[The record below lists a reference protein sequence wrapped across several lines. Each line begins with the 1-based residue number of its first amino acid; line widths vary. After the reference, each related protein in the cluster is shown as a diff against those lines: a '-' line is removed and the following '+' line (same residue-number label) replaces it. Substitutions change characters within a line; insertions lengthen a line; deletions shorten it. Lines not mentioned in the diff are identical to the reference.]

1 MTSVY
6 VTLIIKIGGRM
17 NVKDKLYKNQGIH
30 VITAIFTVEQGITKV
45 LLVKRKNEPFL
56 GDWILAGGALYNNED
71 LLLGA
76 KREIVEKTGIKDIEI
91 YQFGVFGRVD
101 RSPIMR
107 MVAVAYIGV
116 IDSKR
121 VQILRET
128 LRTSNADW
136 FPIDRVPPLGFDH
149 NEILIEAL
157 KELQKRIVSS
167 TILKSLFP
175 GTFSLPELQ
184 KVYEAILGTKLDRR
198 NFRKKILS
206 LDLIEDTG
214 ETAKFEGKK
223 PAKQYHFKK
232 KIEEKKVF

>member
-1 MTSVY
+1 
-6 VTLIIKIGGRM
+6 M

-91 YQFGVFGRVD
+91 YQFGV
-101 RSPIMR
+101 
-107 MVAVAYIGV
+107 
-116 IDSKR
+116 
-121 VQILRET
+121 
-128 LRTSNADW
+128 
-136 FPIDRVPPLGFDH
+136 
-149 NEILIEAL
+149 L
-157 KELQKRIVSS
+157 KELQKKIISS

-184 KVYEAILGTKLDRR
+184 KVYEAILGIKMDRR

-223 PAKQYHFKK
+223 PAKQYRFKK
-232 KIEEKKVF
+232 KIAEKKVF